1 MDKLSKYSIPFAG
14 LSVGNHHFNFS
25 IEDAFFENFE
35 FSEIQKANIVV
46 NIEFQK
52 QSAMFILLFEI
63 SGTVNIV
70 CDRCLDNFDFPIQG
84 NYKLIVK
91 FGDNQFEETDEIL
104 IIPEKEHQV
113 NISQYIYEYIHL
125 CLPLQRIH
133 PENEAGESE
142 CNPDVLEK
150 LNKHKNLRNPEE
162 PIDER
167 WNALKN
173 IKLN

>member
-1 MDKLSKYSIPFAG
+1 M
-14 LSVGNHHFNFS
+14 
-25 IEDAFFENFE
+25 
-35 FSEIQKANIVV
+35 
-46 NIEFQK
+46 
-52 QSAMFILLFEI
+52 
-63 SGTVNIV
+63 
-70 CDRCLDNFDFPIQG
+70 DNFDFPIQG